1 MRKDVYYQRGAA
13 DPILSDSVVL
23 EIVRQYAPDA
33 TTVAYIDETG
43 GEARTYAVDDNITL
57 KVQRPHRLR
66 MSTSL
71 EREAFFL
78 RQLEGRPGISVPRVL
93 GYGRN
98 DDVEYTCMTR
108 MPGVPV
114 YKAALSPDARRAML
128 FELGKTLRGIH
139 SIDQKPFVKSG
150 LFPCDDSGD
159 LAERL
164 RMRACGKIDRIAGA
178 SPSQKE
184 DAIKR
189 VDLELSHITATGQF
203 VALHTN
209 PAITHTFVDEHTCCF
224 TGVIDFGDAYIGHPI
239 FDMWYWGVD
248 DKEHLLAGYTAVS
261 TVDDEFM
268 TIFNAV
274 NGIDGMI
281 DELNNTCGKK
291 KYEYGWE

>member
-13 DPILSDSVVL
+13 DPILSDNVVL
-23 EIVRQYAPDA
+23 EIVRQYAPGAD
-33 TTVAYIDETG
+33 TVSYIDETG
-43 GEARTYAVDDNITL
+43 GEARTYAVDDTIIL

-93 GYGRN
+93 GYDRKG
-98 DDVEYTCMTR
+98 DIEYTCMTR

-139 SIDQKPFVKSG
+139 GIDQTPFVNSG
-150 LFPCDDSGD
+150 MFPRDNGGD
-159 LAERL
+159 LVERL
-164 RMRACGKIDRIAGA
+164 RLRARGKIDRIAGA

-184 DAIKR
+184 EAISR
-189 VDLELSHITATGQF
+189 VELDLANITDTGQF

-209 PAITHTFVDEHTCCF
+209 PAVTHTFVDEHTGRF

-239 FDMWYWGVD
+239 FDMWYWGVE
-248 DKEHLLAGYTAVS
+248 DKQCLLKGYTAVS
-261 TVDDEFM
+261 PVNDEFM

-274 NGIDGMI
+274 NGIDEI
-281 DELNNTCGKK
+281 VDTLNNACGKD